1 MIFVILLTGIFQ
13 VRFLDVIDILLVAFI
28 LYELYHL
35 LKGSV
40 SINMFFAIVVMFL
53 IWRVT
58 DALQMELMREILGA
72 FFSVGIIAL
81 FIIFQPELRQFLLTL
96 GKPDFIQKKRRR
108 FLFWHFTDVSPYIV
122 DIDKIVYACQKMSNI
137 KQGALIIL
145 TRQHELRVIKD
156 TGQYLNAYISVELL
170 ENIFYP
176 NSPLHD
182 GAVIISGNKI
192 EAARCI
198 LPLSK
203 SPKLTANLGLRHKAA
218 VGVTEQSDAIA
229 IVVSE
234 QTGRISYAERGELT
248 RNVQP
253 AALRDFL
260 EVRLQTASKE
270 GNENYSAETEPN
282 H

>member
-1 MIFVILLTGIFQ
+1 MIAILLTGLFQ
-13 VRFLDVIDILLVAFI
+13 IRFLDVIDILLVAFI

-40 SINMFFAIVVMFL
+40 SINMFFAIVAMFI

-58 DALQMELMREILGA
+58 DALQMELLREILGA

-81 FIIFQPELRQFLLTL
+81 FIIFQPELRQFLLSI
-96 GKPDFIQKKRRR
+96 GKPDFIQKRRRR
-108 FLFWHFTDVSPYIV
+108 FLFWHFTDASPYIV

-156 TGQYLNAYISVELL
+156 TGQYLNADISVELL
-170 ENIFYP
+170 ENIFYK

-198 LPLSK
+198 LPISK
-203 SPKLTANLGLRHKAA
+203 SPKLTANLGLRHRAA

-234 QTGRISYAERGELT
+234 QTGRISFAEEGELT

-260 EVRLQTASKE
+260 EVRLQTTTREPKKNDKE
-270 GNENYSAETEPN
+270 
-282 H
+282 